1 MALKIK
7 VKRIAGVPST
17 SNLETGEI
25 GLNTSNNQLYVNIG
39 GTITAV
45 SGGTSGAEENESS
58 FKTISVSGQDNVVA
72 DADADTLTLAA
83 GSNMTI
89 TTNAT
94 SDTITF
100 ASTDTTLSLID
111 EDNMATDSATR
122 PPSQQSVKAYVD
134 GSTPNLS
141 SYAGDIVPDGN
152 GTRDLGSSS
161 NRWAELYLSGGTMYL
176 GSAQLTADGTKV
188 VLPKGTKDT
197 DGNEISLIDSSL
209 GVAIRKVPLYTVAG
223 GLSTAAKIFNMKTT
237 QDRSLVFSDFT
248 KANGDAI
255 SKHPGTTLFE
265 F

>member
-1 MALKIK
+1 MSLKIK
-7 VKRIAGVPST
+7 VKRISGVPST
-17 SNLETGEI
+17 SDLESGEI
-25 GLNTSNNQLYVNIG
+25 GLNTSNNQLCVNIG

-45 SGGTSGAEENESS
+45 SGGSSDAEENESS
-58 FKTISVSGQDNVVA
+58 FKTISVAGQSDVVA
-72 DADADTLTLAA
+72 DADADTLTFTA

-100 ASTDTTLSLID
+100 TAAAPD
-111 EDNMATDSATR
+111 
-122 PPSQQSVKAYVD
+122 
-134 GSTPNLS
+134 LS
-141 SYAGDIVPDGN
+141 SVSQDIVPDGN

-161 NRWAELYLSGGTMYL
+161 NKWKELHLSGSTIFL

-188 VLPKGTKDT
+188 VLPTGSKDAA
-197 DGNEISLIDSSL
+197 GNSIGVKDSAL
-209 GVAIRKVPLYTVAG
+209 GVAIRSVPLFTAAG
-223 GLSTAAKIFNMKTT
+223 GLSSAATTFNMKDT

-255 SKHPGTTLFE
+255 SKHPGTTIFN

>member
-1 MALKIK
+1 MTLKIK
-7 VKRIAGVPST
+7 VKRISGVPST
-17 SNLETGEI
+17 SDLESGEI

-45 SGGTSGAEENESS
+45 SGGSSGAEENESS
-58 FKTISVSGQDNVVA
+58 FKTISVSGQSNVVA
-72 DADADTLTLAA
+72 DADDDTLTLAA

-100 ASTDTTLSLID
+100 AAAAPD
-111 EDNMATDSATR
+111 
-122 PPSQQSVKAYVD
+122 
-134 GSTPNLS
+134 LS
-141 SYAGDIVPDGN
+141 SVSQDIVPDGN

-161 NRWAELYLSGGTMYL
+161 NKWKELHLSGSTIFL

-197 DGNEISLIDSSL
+197 DGNEISLIDSNL

-223 GLSTAAKIFNMKTT
+223 GLSTAAKVFNMKTT

-255 SKHPGTTLFE
+255 SKHPGTTIFE